1 MNERVHCLS
10 ARFGGPVTHIE
21 EGGTKKINTFCR
33 FYQKSPHRRGI
44 LCLGILDYPP
54 CPDLSIC
61 PLKCSVAIKEDV
73 FEEGEVKGE
82 AEDLPL

>member
-10 ARFGGPVTHIE
+10 ARFGGTITHIE

-33 FYQKSPHRRGI
+33 FYQKPPHKRGI
-44 LCLGILDYPP
+44 LCLGIQDYPP

-61 PLKCSVAIKEDV
+61 VIKHRVEIKEVDL
-73 FEEGEVKGE
+73 EEEEVKGE
-82 AEDLPL
+82 AEGLPL